1 MLQLRKMGVNMQH
14 FKNHLRSNS
23 VGGISSL
30 DHQKL
35 IQMFQENMN
44 KKKQNEQNAVH
55 NGQSSQNQALEEIM
69 NVESNFPLM
78 MQNGQN
84 LDIEMIPLNIL
95 TREQFIDMIKKTV
108 DNKV

>member
-1 MLQLRKMGVNMQH
+1 
-14 FKNHLRSNS
+14 
-23 VGGISSL
+23 
-30 DHQKL
+30 
-35 IQMFQENMN
+35 MN

>member
-1 MLQLRKMGVNMQH
+1 
-14 FKNHLRSNS
+14 
-23 VGGISSL
+23 
-30 DHQKL
+30 
-35 IQMFQENMN
+35 MN

-108 DNKV
+108 DNKVQLI